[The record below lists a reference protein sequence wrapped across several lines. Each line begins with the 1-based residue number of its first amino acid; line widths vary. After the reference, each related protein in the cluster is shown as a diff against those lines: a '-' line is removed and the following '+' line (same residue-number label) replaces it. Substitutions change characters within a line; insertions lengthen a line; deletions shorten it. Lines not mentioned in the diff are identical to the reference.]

1 MSASSINRKVAEIEK
16 AKKVERRNAIIE
28 RQKPKDDIIQH
39 IKTEVGG
46 ISAESSDSNSVID
59 SGEVKEKPKA
69 PKAKSN
75 ASKKRG
81 SGKKVF
87 SNSKAAKI

>member
-28 RQKPKDDIIQH
+28 RQKPKDDIVKH

-46 ISAESSDSNSVID
+46 ISAESGNSDSIID
-59 SGEVKEKPKA
+59 SGQVKEKPKVMQ
-69 PKAKSN
+69 AKN
-75 ASKKRG
+75 GGVVKKFSPIARPQRFKG
-81 SGKKVF
+81 VF
-87 SNSKAAKI
+87 